1 MKILG
6 ISDTTDTLI
15 YSSVAPSL
23 YKDVDMVI
31 SAGDLPLRYYDYIAT
46 MLNKDVCWVYGNHNL
61 EDWDRM
67 MRRGSDQLKDFDDIS
82 LGRKVQ
88 MMPRF
93 GGLFTDG
100 KVFYDKERD
109 LVIAGLGGSMLYNFG
124 DSQYSEKQM
133 ARRILRIMPKL
144 YAMKHLYGRYCD
156 ILITHAPP
164 RGIGDAEDLCHK
176 GFECF
181 LSFMDRYKPK
191 YLLHGHVHLDD
202 MNAPRITQYNQT
214 KVINI
219 YKNFIID
226 DPELGASRK

>member
-6 ISDTTDTLI
+6 ISDATDTLI
-15 YSSVAPSL
+15 YSSVAPTL
-23 YKDVDMVI
+23 YKDVDLVI

-61 EDWDRM
+61 DDWDRM
-67 MRRGSDQLKDFDDIS
+67 MSRGSDSMKDLTDLNRCGKMS
-82 LGRKVQ
+82 ML
-88 MMPRF
+88 PRF
-93 GGLFTDG
+93 GGMFADG
-100 KVFYDKERD
+100 KIIYDKARD
-109 LVIAGLGGSMLYNFG
+109 LIIVGLGGSFLYNYG
-124 DSQYSEKQM
+124 NSQYSESQM
-133 ARRILRIMPKL
+133 AWRIRWLAPRL
-144 YAMKHLYGRYCD
+144 SAMKLRYGRYCD

-164 RGIGDAEDLCHK
+164 RGIGDGEDLCHR

-181 LSFMDRYKPK
+181 LDFMDKYKPK

-202 MNAPRITQYNQT
+202 MNSPRITEYNQT

-226 DPELGASRK
+226 DDSLGRRRK

>member
-23 YKDVDMVI
+23 YKDVDLVI

-61 EDWDRM
+61 DDWNRM
-67 MRRGSDQLKDFDDIS
+67 MTRGSDQFKDMSDMAM
-82 LGRKVQ
+82 GGKMQ

-93 GGLFTDG
+93 GGMFTDG
-100 KVFYDKERD
+100 KLFYDKQRN
-109 LVIAGLGGSMLYNFG
+109 LIIAGLGGSMLYNFG
-124 DSQYSEKQM
+124 NSQYSEKQM
-133 ARRILRIMPKL
+133 SMRIFWMKAKL
-144 YAMKHLYGRYCD
+144 FAMKKRYGRYCD
-156 ILITHAPP
+156 ILVTHAPP
-164 RGIGDAEDLCHK
+164 RGIGDGEDLCHR

-181 LSFMDRYKPK
+181 LDFMDKYKPR

-202 MNAPRITQYNQT
+202 LNAPRETVYNQT

-219 YKNFIID
+219 YKSFIID
-226 DPELGASRK
+226 DPELGVRV